1 MTMGTTSQAPSLFIG
16 GAWLDSD
23 HVLDVQAPATLATVG
38 HVHYATRDT
47 VERACDVAAAAFP
60 EWAARPARQRAD
72 ILIRAAQ
79 LIADRADDI
88 GRLLA
93 LETGKRLP
101 EAVGEVKFAAEYFR
115 WFGEEVRRPDGHAYP
130 AEIATRRHMSHRKAI
145 GVAAILTPWNFPI
158 SIQARKLAPALA
170 AGCTVVARASE
181 KAPLAVIEMFKALAD
196 AGIPAGV
203 LNLVHGRASE
213 VTATLLEHRAVRVV
227 SFTGS
232 TGVGADI
239 MRRCAQ
245 RVVRP
250 LLELGGD
257 APFIVFDDADVDAA
271 IEGAMLA
278 KFRNAGQSCIG
289 ANRFYVHDAVYDRFV
304 DGFVSRVNAMTIG
317 DGLADPTP
325 DLGAL
330 IDQARV
336 DAMLQFV
343 DDAVNR
349 GATVLTKQH
358 TLPTQGYYAA
368 PVLVANAPD
377 ESRLSCEEVFG
388 PVAGIFRFS
397 NDDDVVRRANATEMG
412 LAAYVWTTN
421 VGRAL
426 TIPERLQAG
435 IIGVNDALPSVVFAP
450 MGGHKQSGL
459 GREGAA
465 IGLEEFYE
473 TTYTVIGGLPA

>member
-1 MTMGTTSQAPSLFIG
+1 MTSVDQAPSLLIG
-16 GAWLDSD
+16 GAWLDGVSTVE
-23 HVLDVQAPATLATVG
+23 VLAPADLSLVG
-38 HVHYATRDT
+38 SIHYASREM
-47 VERACDVAAAAFP
+47 VIQACDAAAASFP
-60 EWAARPARQRAD
+60 SWSALPARQRGD
-72 ILIRAAQ
+72 ILIRAAE
-79 LIADRADDI
+79 IIGTRADAI
-88 GRLLA
+88 GRVLA
-93 LETGKRLP
+93 REAGKRLP
-101 EAVGEVKFAAEYFR
+101 EAVGEVRFAAEYFR

-130 AEIATRRHMSHRKAI
+130 AEVATRRHTSHRKAI

-181 KAPLAVIEMFKALAD
+181 KAPLAVIEMFQCLMD

-203 LNLVHGRASE
+203 LNLVHGPAAE
-213 VTATLLEHRAVRVV
+213 VTETLLDHHAVRVV

-232 TGVGADI
+232 TGVGAGI
-239 MRRCAQ
+239 MRRSAN
-245 RVVRP
+245 RIVRP

-271 IEGAMLA
+271 VEGAMLA

-289 ANRFYVHDAVYDRFV
+289 ANRFYVHDRVYDRFV
-304 DGFVSRVNAMTIG
+304 DAFVARVDAMTIG

-325 DLGAL
+325 DLGPVIDSARVAAMRSFIEDAIKHGGRLLTRERAVPDHGHFVAPAL
-330 IDQARV
+330 IAD
-336 DAMLQFV
+336 
-343 DDAVNR
+343 
-349 GATVLTKQH
+349 
-358 TLPTQGYYAA
+358 
-368 PVLVANAPD
+368 APD
-377 ESRLSCEEVFG
+377 EAKLGCEEVFG
-388 PVAGIFRFS
+388 PVAGVFRFH
-397 NDDDVVRRANATEMG
+397 DDDEVVRRANATEMG
-412 LAAYVWTTN
+412 LAAYVWTRD
-421 VGRAL
+421 VGRAI